1 MFVIGLTGGIGTG
14 KSEVSDIL
22 GNLGAAVI
30 NADIIGHQAYLP
42 ETKTWK
48 AIIDEFGVD
57 IIAPDRTIDRKKLGA
72 IVFGDPKRLAILN
85 AIMFPA
91 IYEIIQDRILD
102 LEHSGWNVVVV
113 EAALFI
119 EAKWNSLSDEIWVTV
134 ASKSVVIERIKKR
147 NNLDEQAIKAR
158 IDSQMSQDERIK
170 HADVH
175 IKNDFGLEELRKQ
188 VGEIWETRIPSIK
201 ENRAKT

>member
-201 ENRAKT
+201 ENRAKP

>member
-14 KSEVSDIL
+14 ISEVSDIL

-42 ETKTWK
+42 ESKTWK

-57 IIAPDRTIDRKKLGA
+57 IIAPDRTIDRKKLVA

-201 ENRAKT
+201 ENRAKP

>member
-72 IVFGDPKRLAILN
+72 IVFGDPNRLAILN

-201 ENRAKT
+201 ENRAKP

>member
-30 NADIIGHQAYLP
+30 NADLIGHEAYLP
-42 ETKTWK
+42 ETKAWK
-48 AIIDEFGVD
+48 TIIDKFGVD
-57 IIAPDRTIDRKKLGA
+57 ILADDRTVDRKKLGA
-72 IVFGDPKRLAILN
+72 IVFGDPSRLAVLN

-91 IYEIIQDRILD
+91 IYEIIQGRIRNFGQ
-102 LEHSGWNVVVV
+102 EGWEVVVV

-119 EAKWNSLSDEIWVTV
+119 EAKWNSLADEIWVTT
-134 ASKSVVIERIKKR
+134 ASESVVIDRIKKR

-158 IDSQMSQDERIK
+158 IESQMPKDERLK
-170 HADVH
+170 HADAH
-175 IKNDFGLEELRKQ
+175 IQNDLGLDQLRKQ
-188 VGEIWETRIPSIK
+188 VEKIWETSIPSTK

>member
-1 MFVIGLTGGIGTG
+1 M
-14 KSEVSDIL
+14 
-22 GNLGAAVI
+22 
-30 NADIIGHQAYLP
+30 
-42 ETKTWK
+42 
-48 AIIDEFGVD
+48 
-57 IIAPDRTIDRKKLGA
+57 
-72 IVFGDPKRLAILN
+72 
-85 AIMFPA
+85 
-91 IYEIIQDRILD
+91 
-102 LEHSGWNVVVV
+102 VVV

-158 IDSQMSQDERIK
+158 IDSQMPQDERIK

-201 ENRAKT
+201 ENRAKP

>member
-14 KSEVSDIL
+14 KSEGADIL

-72 IVFGDPKRLAILN
+72 IVFGDPNRLAILN
-85 AIMFPA
+85 GIMFPA

-119 EAKWNSLSDEIWVTV
+119 EAK
-134 ASKSVVIERIKKR
+134 
-147 NNLDEQAIKAR
+147 
-158 IDSQMSQDERIK
+158 
-170 HADVH
+170 
-175 IKNDFGLEELRKQ
+175 
-188 VGEIWETRIPSIK
+188 
-201 ENRAKT
+201 

>member
-1 MFVIGLTGGIGTG
+1 MCIRD
-14 KSEVSDIL
+14 S
-22 GNLGAAVI
+22 
-30 NADIIGHQAYLP
+30 
-42 ETKTWK
+42 
-48 AIIDEFGVD
+48 
-57 IIAPDRTIDRKKLGA
+57 
-72 IVFGDPKRLAILN
+72 LN

-201 ENRAKT
+201 ENRTKP

>member
-175 IKNDFGLEELRKQ
+175 IKLSL
-188 VGEIWETRIPSIK
+188 IHI
-201 ENRAKT
+201 